1 MHQHTGPGWAW
12 IITPALHPARF
23 GPAQSSGAAVAV
35 VDLEDSVAMADKKTA
50 RTAAQR
56 FFEHGD
62 TPESCTLGVRINAP
76 TTLEGIRDLV
86 ALADYTTKPDLLVV
100 PKVESARDIE
110 MVAGVLDTDG
120 ANGYAPD
127 LWALIETPRA
137 ITELASIC
145 IAPRLGGL
153 VFGAADYAASLRCA
167 LQWQPLT
174 YARSVVVNSAAQA
187 GIRAIDSPGFGLN
200 DMESLREESLRAKQL
215 GFHGKG
221 AVNVRQV
228 AAINEAFAPSQEEI
242 AHARSIVAAA
252 QASQNGI
259 TTVGGQMVG
268 PPFFRA
274 AQDLVREI
282 DGRARP

>member
-1 MHQHTGPGWAW
+1 MPQHTGPGWAW

-23 GPAQSSGAAVAV
+23 GSAQNSGAAVAV

-56 FFEHGD
+56 FFEDPD
-62 TPESCTLGVRINAP
+62 TTSSCTLGVRINAP
-76 TTLEGIRDLV
+76 TTLEGARDLV
-86 ALADYTTKPDLLVV
+86 ALASYTTKPDLLVV

-110 MVAGVLDTDG
+110 LVSGVLDAD
-120 ANGYAPD
+120 GYAPD

-145 IAPRLGGL
+145 TAPRLGGL

-167 LQWQPLT
+167 LQWQPLA

-187 GIRAIDSPGFGLN
+187 GIRAIDSPGFDLN

-228 AAINEAFAPSQEEI
+228 VAINEVFAPSEEEI
-242 AHARSIVAAA
+242 TRARSIVAAA
-252 QASQNGI
+252 QASQNSI

-282 DGRARP
+282 DDRARP